1 MSTTKSDFWNKD
13 RTDTLTKDFVN
24 LHKHEGSFQTSLK
37 YGYFISKHQF
47 GWPAP
52 DEAWQVRSQTFIGWP
67 ACKGKMLKKNPVHFF
82 GSLRIPVHFFGSL
95 RILVH
100 FSGSFF
106 RFIKNPGSFLRL
118 ISRNASSFLTFTKI
132 VHDAHFFELKI
143 PVFTST
149 QHFSWPLLTS
159 RGRREYGE
167 GCSERNAS
175 SQILVSRQGSS
186 RPSGWV
192 RGQCHR
198 A

>member
-1 MSTTKSDFWNKD
+1 MKAHFKLRSNTVIYAPNA
-13 RTDTLTKDFVN
+13 N
-24 LHKHEGSFQTSLK
+24 LVGRHLMRHGRRAVQYSYVGRRATAKCSIK
-37 YGYFISKHQF
+37 I
-47 GWPAP
+47 
-52 DEAWQVRSQTFIGWP
+52 
-67 ACKGKMLKKNPVHFF
+67 PVHFF